1 MWYRLNTVVD
11 PGEGPEGPAPP
22 FPLFLDKTEA
32 VRVEKKFFLR
42 LPPPSFLRFWMTAP
56 KRPPPPPRP
65 LSEGLDPPM
74 KQC

>member
-11 PGEGPEGPAPP
+11 PGEGPEARPSPVPSLFSQVLDDRPKTSP
-22 FPLFLDKTEA
+22 F
-32 VRVEKKFFLR
+32 
-42 LPPPSFLRFWMTAP
+42 
-56 KRPPPPPRP
+56 PPPPPRP